1 MVQDIYGFSEKQ
13 WKIMKILIIGI
24 DFRYN
29 AEFFYKKAFE
39 KLGHKIILL
48 HKYRDIKNSFI
59 TRILHTRKGLFNH
72 SLKNFKINKIL
83 IFIYKYSINY
93 VFNIR
98 INYIVRQSFQYIF

>member
-1 MVQDIYGFSEKQ
+1 
-13 WKIMKILIIGI
+13 MKILIIGI

-39 KLGHKIILL
+39 KLGHEIILL
-48 HKYRDIKNSFI
+48 DEYRDIKNPFI

-83 IFIYKYSINY
+83 SFIYKYSINY
-93 VFNIR
+93 VFNMR